1 MPGLRIARTGRPV
14 SEPANLQTPNLEDV
28 NPLMRGVGNPV
39 RSPMLHSRRGLNF
52 SAITAGGRAA
62 RSDIQGSVTVMSMTQ
77 SLLDFI
83 LNLLRDSDAKAAFL
97 ADPDRA
103 LADAGLSNV
112 CSEDISDA
120 MSYVTEYHP
129 VALVGPRE
137 YNLGNTA
144 VVQHAEDHRPEYH
157 GGWHDHDYRPDPHA
171 AVIQQLEYITNNYA
185 YTDSHD
191 TLVDKS
197 VNQSIW
203 NNGVLAQN
211 FDDHSVTATDHS
223 VAAGRDFDGTAV
235 TGNHNI
241 VGDDNNVG
249 NTRYS
254 DDHSIHG
261 SFNDSDDH
269 SIRNS
274 FNGNNVADHG
284 GLAGDGNVGAVTS
297 PNHST
302 VATTGGDVDAS
313 RTDSHETTIRDSFND
328 SHDRDLHSIAD
339 NSHHTNI
346 NSGNDESFNDNSV
359 HDNNNHES
367 YNDDSAITHTHQE
380 GLINANVS
388 PAVNLPIEHNDVHIL

>member
-1 MPGLRIARTGRPV
+1 MASVVTQLQ
-14 SEPANLQTPNLEDV
+14 EQQNLFQATLDTTAK
-28 NPLMRGVGNPV
+28 L
-39 RSPMLHSRRGLNF
+39 F
-52 SAITAGGRAA
+52 S
-62 RSDIQGSVTVMSMTQ
+62 Q

-144 VVQHAEDHRPEYH
+144 VVQHNEGHRPEH
-157 GGWHDHDYRPDPHA
+157 HDGWHDHDYRPDPHA
-171 AVIQQLEYITNNYA
+171 GVIQQLEYITNNYA

-191 TLVDKS
+191 TVVDKS

-203 NNGVLAQN
+203 NDGVLSQN

-235 TGNHNI
+235 TGDHNI

-254 DDHSIHG
+254 DDHSIRG
-261 SFNDSDDH
+261 
-269 SIRNS
+269 S
-274 FNGNNVADHG
+274 FNGNNVADRG
-284 GLAGDGNVGAVTS
+284 GVAGDNAHGNVTEPRNS
-297 PNHST
+297 EF
-302 VATTGGDVDAS
+302 ATTGGTVN
-313 RTDSHETTIRDSFND
+313 DSHDDIHTTIRDSGNSVDHSGDTYDHSGNTTIRDSGNSVDHSGDTFN
-328 SHDRDLHSIAD
+328 
-339 NSHHTNI
+339 
-346 NSGNDESFNDNSV
+346 NSGNSFDNVGNSNHQHIDDSFNTVDSGNS
-359 HDNNNHES
+359 
-367 YNDDSAITHTHQE
+367 DSAISSSHQE
-380 GLINANVS
+380 GLLNVGVN
-388 PAVNLPIEHNDVHIL
+388 PAVNVPIHDNDLDLLSHNG

>member
-1 MPGLRIARTGRPV
+1 
-14 SEPANLQTPNLEDV
+14 
-28 NPLMRGVGNPV
+28 
-39 RSPMLHSRRGLNF
+39 
-52 SAITAGGRAA
+52 
-62 RSDIQGSVTVMSMTQ
+62 MSMTQ

-137 YNLGNTA
+137 YNVGNSA

-157 GGWHDHDYRPDPHA
+157 GGWHDQDYRADPHA

-191 TLVDKS
+191 TLIDKS

-269 SIRNS
+269 SIRGS
-274 FNGNNVADHG
+274 FNGNNVADRG
-284 GLAGDGNVGAVTS
+284 GVAGDDADGNVTDPRNS
-297 PNHST
+297 Q
-302 VATTGGDVDAS
+302 VATTGGEVS
-313 RTDSHETTIRDSFND
+313 D
-328 SHDRDLHSIAD
+328 SHDDNHVTIKDSGNSVDHSGDIYDHSGNTTIKDSGNSFDHSGDTYNHSANSLTNVGNTNHQETEHSFNTV
-339 NSHHTNI
+339 NSH
-346 NSGNDESFNDNSV
+346 
-359 HDNNNHES
+359 
-367 YNDDSAITHTHQE
+367 NDDSAISSNHQE
-380 GLINANVS
+380 GLINLGVS
-388 PAVNLPIEHNDVHIL
+388 PAVNVPVHDNDLDLLSHNG